1 MRYLLF
7 VLLFGLFSC
16 DEVPGTDVYIENEQ
30 NSSEI
35 IISGKIDNGAGIE
48 IYLEAP
54 LLESKGTKVEVAK
67 SVIGE
72 NGSFEIKT
80 TVPGLG
86 YYLLKLK
93 SETNDSL
100 ELSLNKGEHLEL
112 NTSLED
118 FVSNPNYSGVSWAE
132 DAKAYQELILSQDED
147 KLSSF
152 AAKRMKEDPANPFN
166 IILSMHLMKKESD
179 YNEARIQTFF
189 EVASAFYMTYPGSE
203 PANNFQNQ
211 TIFLRKYMEN
221 NAFYD
226 VPEISLK
233 TPDNK
238 TLNLSDLKGKYVLV
252 DFWASWCGPCR
263 RENPNV
269 VKLFKK
275 YRKKNFTVYSVSL
288 DQDGTKWK
296 QAIKMDNLIWPNHV
310 SDLKGWNSAVVPTF
324 NIQGIPYTILVNPE
338 GKIIGVNLRG
348 KELEDK
354 LEQIFKS

>member
-1 MRYLLF
+1 MRYLLLL
-7 VLLFGLFSC
+7 LLFGLFSC

-112 NTSLED
+112 NTSLVD

-132 DAKAYQELILSQDED
+132 DANIYQQLVLSQDED

-152 AAKRMKEDPANPFN
+152 AAKK
-166 IILSMHLMKKESD
+166 
-179 YNEARIQTFF
+179 NEGRSSQ
-189 EVASAFYMTYPGSE
+189 
-203 PANNFQNQ
+203 
-211 TIFLRKYMEN
+211 
-221 NAFYD
+221 
-226 VPEISLK
+226 SL
-233 TPDNK
+233 
-238 TLNLSDLKGKYVLV
+238 
-252 DFWASWCGPCR
+252 
-263 RENPNV
+263 
-269 VKLFKK
+269 
-275 YRKKNFTVYSVSL
+275 
-288 DQDGTKWK
+288 
-296 QAIKMDNLIWPNHV
+296 
-310 SDLKGWNSAVVPTF
+310 
-324 NIQGIPYTILVNPE
+324 
-338 GKIIGVNLRG
+338 
-348 KELEDK
+348 
-354 LEQIFKS
+354 

>member
-35 IISGKIDNGAGIE
+35 IISGKIDNGAGIK

-118 FVSNPNYSGVSWAE
+118 FVNNPIKKE
-132 DAKAYQELILSQDED
+132 M
-147 KLSSF
+147 KLSSIMSDIYEENKSF
-152 AAKRMKEDPANPFN
+152 IEEAEETISTIQQVKNKSFDDVLKENNGVPFDPKELSALQSKQINFGGTGKVKF
-166 IILSMHLMKKESD
+166 ILNKSKNEIKTEVFSNGTTKQCVIKKLVD
-179 YNEARIQTFF
+179 NDTKNMYNYALF
-189 EVASAFYMTYPGSE
+189 V
-203 PANNFQNQ
+203 Q
-211 TIFLRKYMEN
+211 TIDEN
-221 NAFYD
+221 KKSSKIFYLL
-226 VPEISLK
+226 SGLF
-233 TPDNK
+233 DNNDSDKIK
-238 TLNLSDLKGKYVLV
+238 TLT
-252 DFWASWCGPCR
+252 DFIDR
-263 RENPNV
+263 
-269 VKLFKK
+269 F
-275 YRKKNFTVYSVSL
+275 
-288 DQDGTKWK
+288 
-296 QAIKMDNLIWPNHV
+296 
-310 SDLKGWNSAVVPTF
+310 NSY
-324 NIQGIPYTILVNPE
+324 GL
-338 GKIIGVNLRG
+338 
-348 KELEDK
+348 
-354 LEQIFKS
+354 